1 VGAVSAV
8 LVIGGSERAERLGPR
23 EEWGSPGWARE
34 SGGAAARDSG
44 SGWDLAICFDE
55 HKFRFCHYWHIF
67 TIGFELESV
76 IKLLISLQIMV

>member
-1 VGAVSAV
+1 VSAV

-44 SGWDLAICFDE
+44 WDLAICFDE
-55 HKFRFCHYWHIF
+55 HKFRFCHYWHI
-67 TIGFELESV
+67 ICWLGPKRKRRRSSILPR
-76 IKLLISLQIMV
+76 I